1 MLRNRFAS
9 KSVFESHSF
18 SLNANKV
25 NLIPIKV
32 YKENE
37 DTETIKTYSD
47 FVYERNSE
55 LVQKRFEQKSLDL
68 DLDELLNRKSCYYD
82 IKIRNEHNELLDYK
96 LVNSNSQKSLRS
108 KMESHVSYEVN
119 KSYNSNKQIDF
130 IQSTSSLSSSSLL
143 LSSSSY
149 SEKRN
154 FQRSSESIFIS
165 KEDSEFVSSI
175 GSSTSNESSC
185 SSLNAISHEQV
196 ELNHS
201 TANSSA
207 LKVEYVPSGKI
218 ITINVSIMW
227 WSYRLNKLFFNFI
240 FNYKRRQNMLWAS
253 LYISSR

>member
-9 KSVFESHSF
+9 KSSFESHSF

-37 DTETIKTYSD
+37 DVQTYSD

-55 LVQKRFEQKSLDL
+55 LVQRSFEQKSLDM
-68 DLDELLNRKSCYYD
+68 DLDELLNRRSCYYD
-82 IKIRNEHNELLDYK
+82 IKIRNENNELIDYK
-96 LVNSNSQKSLRS
+96 LVDSNSKNHFKS
-108 KMESHVSYEVN
+108 KTESHVAYEVN
-119 KSYNSNKQIDF
+119 KSYNSKQIGF
-130 IQSTSSLSSSSLL
+130 IQSASSLSSSSLV

-149 SEKRN
+149 NEKRH

-175 GSSTSNESSC
+175 GSSSSNESSY

-207 LKVEYVPSGKI
+207 LKVEYVPTGKI

-227 WSYRLNKLFFNFI
+227 
-240 FNYKRRQNMLWAS
+240 
-253 LYISSR
+253 